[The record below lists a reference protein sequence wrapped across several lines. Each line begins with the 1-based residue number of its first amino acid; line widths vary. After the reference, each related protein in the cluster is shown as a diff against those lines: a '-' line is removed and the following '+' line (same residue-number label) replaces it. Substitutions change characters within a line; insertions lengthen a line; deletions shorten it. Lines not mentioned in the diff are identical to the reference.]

1 MTQHKQAGGQ
11 PKTWG
16 QDVPGPQG
24 AAQHPAEGLAA
35 PPGTAPQPTAL
46 QPKYLLHFRG
56 HSVSLLNTLRAILNV
71 LGGKFCELKKT
82 ELTSV

>member
-35 PPGTAPQPTAL
+35 PPGTAPQPAAL
-46 QPKYLLHFRG
+46 LPK
-56 HSVSLLNTLRAILNV
+56 
-71 LGGKFCELKKT
+71 
-82 ELTSV
+82 

>member
-24 AAQHPAEGLAA
+24 AAEGLAA
-35 PPGTAPQPTAL
+35 PPGTAPQPAAL
-46 QPKYLLHFRG
+46 LPK
-56 HSVSLLNTLRAILNV
+56 
-71 LGGKFCELKKT
+71 
-82 ELTSV
+82 